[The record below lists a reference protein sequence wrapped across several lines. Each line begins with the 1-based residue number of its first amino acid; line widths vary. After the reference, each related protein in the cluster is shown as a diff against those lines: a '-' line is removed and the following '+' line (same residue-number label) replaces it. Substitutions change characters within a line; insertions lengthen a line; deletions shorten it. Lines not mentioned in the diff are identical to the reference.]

1 MRKTTVLSTIATG
14 LAAVI
19 VGCAPMGSR
28 VAITADNNP
37 TTLAGRG
44 QPSIDDERRP
54 CAWVYIDGHEGHFIE
69 KNGVPQV
76 QWIIDEPV
84 GPSPTFRVEAIEE
97 TLGLPKDFKCVLY
110 PYESTGDSGVGYGIA
125 SEDGAFK
132 TGTDY
137 SLLNPGPEFI
147 LRIAGSDELLS
158 ELDPLAPGAYL
169 LAAKVEN
176 REMDAATLA
185 VTYFTVSE
193 AAPAGD

>member
-19 VGCAPMGSR
+19 VGCAPTGGR
-28 VAITADNNP
+28 VVITAENNP

-54 CAWVYIDGHEGHFIE
+54 SAWVYIDGHDGHFIE

-110 PYESTGDSGVGYGIA
+110 AYESTGGSSVGYGIA

-137 SLLNPGPEFI
+137 SLLNPGSEFI
-147 LRIAGSDELLS
+147 IRVAGSEELLS
-158 ELDPLAPGAYL
+158 EIDPLAPGAYL
-169 LAAKVEN
+169 LTAKVEN
-176 REMDAATLA
+176 REMGAETLA
-185 VTYFTVSE
+185 VTFFTVGE
-193 AAPAGD
+193 AAAAGD